1 MCLVKNGLEKLEN
14 LPLTTSP
21 PVRQNYTMG
30 SNLIWSL
37 YLTHNNG
44 PLLKF
49 GQNHDRL
56 KHAMLTDVGHKLK
69 DYEIDFKY
77 VIEISFEVLDI
88 LEFYQTSKCYIHY
101 TGSL

>member
-1 MCLVKNGLEKLEN
+1 MTRLCAKLGS
-14 LPLTTSP
+14 LHADLTP
-21 PVRQNYTMG
+21 PNR
-30 SNLIWSL
+30 S
-37 YLTHNNG
+37 YLTNNG

-56 KHAMLTDVGHKLK
+56 KHAMLTDVDHKLK

-101 TGSL
+101 TVSL

>member
-1 MCLVKNGLEKLEN
+1 MHFHCVQSKMALKKLEN

-30 SNLIWSL
+30 SNLIWSPH
-37 YLTHNNG
+37 LTNNKG

-56 KHAMLTDVGHKLK
+56 KHAMLTDVGHKLRK
-69 DYEIDFKY
+69 LQDRFQVCNKF
-77 VIEISFEVLDI
+77 IEISFEVMNI
-88 LEFYQTSKCYIHY
+88 LEF
-101 TGSL
+101 

>member
-1 MCLVKNGLEKLEN
+1 MHFHCVQSKMALKKLEN

-30 SNLIWSL
+30 SNLIWSPH
-37 YLTHNNG
+37 LTNNNG

-69 DYEIDFKY
+69 NYKIDFKY
-77 VIEISFEVLDI
+77 VINL
-88 LEFYQTSKCYIHY
+88 
-101 TGSL
+101 